1 MKFGI
6 QNHPTPRTHLLFGIA
21 MCCALVASGGSAAA
35 GLPPTA
41 SGTVLAAAAATSPS
55 QIDQVINDMSLPSE
69 ALVID
74 PRFSWQYNPQVTM
87 PAPRGDAIPSWW
99 GGNRPTWT
107 NAELSWFTAF
117 EAQGNTSKNTR
128 LQIKDLR
135 FYVLSE
141 ATRQWSLIDATE
153 APETTLWS
161 YPFDYVSG
169 MSGANVRTESSGG
182 VSMKPKYPNFHH
194 GWGHAKA
201 INAADVRAV
210 FATVDFRLTLD
221 NPNGVDDRASAKF
234 VVDSGAD
241 YYPDMSLKWSLGYAP
256 GVGNGRMMLA
266 TSNWR
271 SATLLVPNKNYGSTM
286 AEMRSNPPPLSSSGP
301 STPTPVPTPTPTP
314 APAPTPTPTPTTPP
328 VPLGQPF
335 IAVTKNSSQCIDV
348 SGAAMT
354 DGAAIIQWGCSA
366 GADNQQWILVA
377 HPNAAY
383 SLVSKSSG
391 KCLDVTSFSTADGAP
406 IQQYSCTAGPNQLFT
421 VTTESDGYHR
431 LVAKHSN
438 KCLGI
443 AAASATAG
451 AKLEQSA
458 CVAGANHQRWLLK

>member
-1 MKFGI
+1 
-6 QNHPTPRTHLLFGIA
+6 LIA
-21 MCCALVASGGSAAA
+21 GAA
-35 GLPPTA
+35 GD
-41 SGTVLAAAAATSPS
+41 VLAATAAASPS

-74 PRFSWQYNPQVTM
+74 PRYSWQYNPQVTM
-87 PAPRGDAIPSWW
+87 HAPRGDAIPSWW

-107 NAELSWFTAF
+107 NAELSWFTVF
-117 EAQGNTSKNTR
+117 EAQGNAAKNTR
-128 LQIKDLR
+128 VQIKNLR

-161 YPFDYVSG
+161 YPFNYVTG
-169 MSGANVRTESSGG
+169 MSGAGVRTESSGG

-201 INAADVRAV
+201 INAPDVRAA
-210 FATVDFRLTLD
+210 FATVDFRLTLE
-221 NPNGVDDRASAKF
+221 NPSGVDDRASARY

-256 GVGNGRMMLA
+256 GVGNGRMLLA

-286 AEMRSNPPPLSSSGP
+286 AEMRTNPPPLSLGGP
-301 STPTPVPTPTPTP
+301 TAPTPTPTP
-314 APAPTPTPTPTTPP
+314 TPTPAPTPTPTPTPA
-328 VPLGQPF
+328 PLPIGQPLA
-335 IAVTKNSSQCIDV
+335 AVTKSSSQCLDV
-348 SGAAMT
+348 SGAEVT
-354 DGAAIIQWGCSA
+354 NGAAIIQWGCRA
-366 GADNQQWILVA
+366 TADNQKWILVA
-377 HPNAAY
+377 HPNSVY

-391 KCLDVTSFSTADGAP
+391 KCIDVPSYSTADGTK
-406 IQQYSCTAGPNQLFT
+406 IQQYSCNAGPNQLFT
-421 VTTESDGYHR
+421 ITTESDGYHR

-438 KCLGI
+438 KCLSI
-443 AAASATAG
+443 TSASTAAG
-451 AKLEQSA
+451 ARLEQST
-458 CVAGANHQRWLLK
+458 CIAGATHQRWSLK